1 MSDSRTKP
9 TPRPVSNRASL
20 SQIATRQGSHSRFLE
35 SLMRGL
41 ADANRPGLAELRTR
55 AGGDFT
61 LGLLSAWAAV
71 ADTLEF
77 YAERSANEA
86 YLRTATERQSLR
98 AHARLI
104 GYELA
109 AAKAAAVHLAF
120 TAEQENAPDE
130 TLVYDAGLQ
139 IRSIPR
145 DDEKPQLF
153 ETIEPLTAHADW
165 NAMRPRLTH
174 QQVLTAN
181 TDTITIAPGEPRLVA
196 GNPVL
201 FMRGQV
207 PVCFEDAEDTTKTGL
222 LRRVSKLAVLA
233 DGNRV
238 LTLSAKPTGTMSYLF
253 SIYPTVLTWNMTTAV
268 STTTLQ
274 SAIPASSWPISGL
287 STAQAIANLT
297 STMLSTAIVASQPA
311 AVGPIEPSLMQVV
324 SGCFG
329 NTAITEVE
337 EADPPFPGAIT
348 ATNSDTHDDAP
359 PGDHVFVYLEREYSD
374 IVAGPPVLLR
384 DALKEGWSEVH
395 AVEHLSVE
403 AYGYS
408 AKVTRLEIDATLTGP
423 DDDAN
428 VAASGFLT
436 RRTTVFAS
444 PRKLELALLPITAD
458 VGESDGDLG
467 ADQVELSG
475 PELALFPGKTVA
487 ITGERSDLVGVT
499 NSEIRT
505 IADNTLNGGY
515 SVLTFTQ
522 ALAYAYKRDTV
533 VINANVAEATH
544 GETVIETIGDGD
556 ATKAF
561 AGYEIKAYP
570 LTHVSAKTLSGM
582 APSLEVRVDGVLWSL
597 VEDFRDAGPENQVYI
612 LRIAEDQTAR
622 IVFGDGTTGQRPST
636 GLGNIEVICRKGAGS
651 DGMLEAGQLSLLATK
666 PQGLKAVTNPLPP
679 AAAADAEELEDARQ
693 NAPLKVLTL
702 GRVVSL
708 RDYEDMARGFAA
720 IAKARADWTF
730 DGFGRPIYLTVA
742 GQGGA
747 ILPEDGTDMTNLLET
762 LRASGESDLNV
773 SIRNYL
779 PASFAVEAGLF
790 IDPAYDTD
798 TVITACE
805 DILAVAFAFDARGL
819 GQSVSHAQVIA
830 VLQTVGGVTGVDLD
844 LLYRIGQPP
853 TRETRLISA
862 AARPDLGGAIPAPA
876 ELLTIEMSASKLV
889 VAS

>member
-1 MSDSRTKP
+1 MTDTKAKP
-9 TPRPVSNRASL
+9 TPQPVSNRASL
-20 SQIATRQGSHSRFLE
+20 SQIATRQGTHSRFLE

-41 ADANRPGLAELRTR
+41 ADANRSGLAELRTR

-61 LGLLSAWAAV
+61 LGLLDAWAAV

-77 YAERSANEA
+77 YSERSSNEA
-86 YLRTATERQSLR
+86 YLRTATERHSLR

-130 TLVYDAGLQ
+130 TLAYDAGLQ

-153 ETIEPLTAHADW
+153 ETIEPLTAHANW
-165 NAMRPRLTH
+165 NAMRPRLTYP
-174 QQVLTAN
+174 QVLSAE
-181 TDTITIAPGEPRLVA
+181 TDTITIVPGEPRLVV
-196 GNPVL
+196 GNPIL
-201 FMRGQV
+201 FMRDEV
-207 PVCFEDAEDTTKTGL
+207 PERFESATKPGF
-222 LRRVSKLAVLA
+222 LRRVSELAILA

-238 LTLSAKPTGTMSYLF
+238 LTLAAEPTGTLSYSYYSYTPALA
-253 SIYPTVLTWNMTTAV
+253 WDMTFAV

-274 SAIPASSWPISGL
+274 LAIPGSSWSISGL
-287 STAQAIANLT
+287 STTKAIANL
-297 STMLSTAIVASQPA
+297 SNGMLSAAIVASPPPVA
-311 AVGPIEPSLMQVV
+311 DPVEPSLMQVV

-329 NTAITEVE
+329 NTAITAVP
-337 EADPPFPGAIT
+337 EAEPPFPGAIT
-348 ATNSDTHDDAP
+348 ATNSDTGDDAP
-359 PGDHVFVYLEREYSD
+359 PTGSVFVYLEREYSD

-384 DALKEGWSEVH
+384 DAFKEGWSRVH

-423 DDDAN
+423 DGNVD
-428 VAASGFLT
+428 VAATDFLT

-458 VGESDGDLG
+458 VGSSDGDLG

-522 ALAYAYKRDTV
+522 TLAHPYKRDTV
-533 VINANVAEATH
+533 IINANVAEATH

-556 ATKAF
+556 ATTAF
-561 AGYEIKAYP
+561 ASYVLKSNP

-582 APSLEVRVDGVLWSL
+582 APALEVRVDGVLWAL
-597 VEDFRDAGPENQVYI
+597 VEDFRDAGPEDQVYI

-622 IVFGDGTTGQRPST
+622 IVFGDGKLGQRPST
-636 GLGNIEVICRKGAGS
+636 GLSNIEATYRKGAGS

-747 ILPEDGTDMTNLLET
+747 LLPENGTDMTNLLET

-773 SIRNYL
+773 YVRNYL

-798 TVITACE
+798 TVITASE
-805 DILAVAFAFDARGL
+805 DILAVAFAFDAREL

-830 VLQTVGGVTGVDLD
+830 VLQTVAGVTGVDLD
-844 LLYRIGQPP
+844 LLYRIGQPA
-853 TRETRLISA
+853 TREMRLISA

-876 ELLTIEMSASKLV
+876 ELLTIEMNASKLV